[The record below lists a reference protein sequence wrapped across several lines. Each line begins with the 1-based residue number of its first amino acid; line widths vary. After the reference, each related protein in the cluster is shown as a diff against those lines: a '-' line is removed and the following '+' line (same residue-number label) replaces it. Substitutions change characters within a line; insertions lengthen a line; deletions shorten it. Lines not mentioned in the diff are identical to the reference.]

1 MDISHPGHYKIS
13 RRSFLKRSLLGTGA
27 LALTQ
32 LPFDR
37 SAYAAT
43 GPVTLTYWH
52 GWTGE
57 WEKMVQSVVEM
68 YHAKQSKVRIS
79 PVVVPWDQF
88 IPKLTAAI
96 AAGNPPDV
104 VTLFSTAAIPTLAAQ
119 QAIIP
124 LDEISGANLAAAQEW
139 FDPNI
144 FALGQYKQKTYGLSY
159 WAGDYCVLYNK
170 EHFKSAGLDPVN
182 GPKTITELD
191 AFAEKLT
198 QKHPTGGIDRM
209 GFLPNT
215 DENQFWLFGTVFGG
229 KFYDPQTQKITADD
243 PNLVR
248 ALEWFQSYAKR
259 YGSKEIAAFQSGLS
273 SERAQNLDPFIGGK
287 LSMMVQGPW
296 KLGDLKLFGDKLEYG
311 VIAPPLSDSDAKP
324 ANWIH
329 GDIQIIPK
337 GCKDPAAA
345 ADFVF
350 FTGGVN
356 DPAGYAQRVT
366 WGNRPINIPVSKTVL
381 KEPSFQSVV
390 QNFPGFQTY
399 IDALFNSE
407 RVGSPPVMPAAAF
420 YADRLQSTVQQVML
434 MQTQPKPALQSL
446 AEQVQQQLQMM
457 GET

>member
-1 MDISHPGHYKIS
+1 MDTMREGSPKFT
-13 RRSFLKRSLLGTGA
+13 RRSFLKKSLLGTGA
-27 LALTQ
+27 LALSQ
-32 LPFDR
+32 VPFGR
-37 SAYAAT
+37 TVHAAT

-57 WEKMVQSVVEM
+57 WEKMVQYVVEM
-68 YHAKQSKVRIS
+68 YHAKQSKVRIN

-104 VTLFSTAAIPTLAAQ
+104 VTLFSTAPIPTLAAQ
-119 QAIIP
+119 QAIIA
-124 LDEISGANLAAAQEW
+124 LDDIQGVNLAAAQEW
-139 FDPNI
+139 FEPSI
-144 FALGQYKQKTYGLSY
+144 FTLGQYKQKTYGLSY

-170 EHFKSAGLDPVN
+170 EHFKAAGLDPEN
-182 GPKTITELD
+182 GPKTIADLD

-198 QKHPTGGIDRM
+198 QKRAGGGIDRM

-229 KFYDPQTQKITADD
+229 KFYDAQSQKVTAAD

-248 ALEWFQSYAKR
+248 ALEWFQSYSKKFGA
-259 YGSKEIAAFQSGLS
+259 KEIASFQSGLS

-296 KLGDLKLFGDKLEYG
+296 KLGDLKLFGSKLDYG
-311 VIAPPLSDSDAKP
+311 VIAPPLADANGKP

-337 GCKDPAAA
+337 GCKDPGAA

-356 DPAGYAQRVT
+356 DPDGYAQRVT

-381 KEPSFQSVV
+381 KEPGFQKVV
-390 QNFPGFQTY
+390 QNYPGFQTY
-399 IDALFNSE
+399 IDALFNSSQ
-407 RVGSPPVMPAAAF
+407 VGSPPVMPAAAF

-434 MQTQPKPALQSL
+434 MQSQPQAALQSL
-446 AEQVQQQLQMM
+446 TDQVQQQMQMM
-457 GET
+457 GES